1 MCLFATRDGMI
12 EDLDEVASVV
22 KSLKARQ
29 LTLDTDKYG
38 EYLMSSTDLPA
49 INMKSTPDSYIRL
62 AVVRSLNG
70 QSTHHQAY
78 VFQCLH

>member
-1 MCLFATRDGMI
+1 MYLFATRDGMI

-38 EYLMSSTDLPA
+38 E
-49 INMKSTPDSYIRL
+49 
-62 AVVRSLNG
+62 
-70 QSTHHQAY
+70 
-78 VFQCLH
+78 